1 MLHYSHINLKAST
14 VALQITTAVS
24 SDNSEEQPK
33 SRGVKRGTN
42 RRKYKRNS
50 YEKILIVDAVENVDG
65 DCSQDIPIGTAYSWI
80 RTARNKQPKTH
91 RGA

>member
-1 MLHYSHINLKAST
+1 MKAST

-42 RRKYKRNS
+42 RGKYKRNS
-50 YEKILIVDAVENVDG
+50 YDKKLIVDAVENVDG
-65 DCSQDIPIGTAYSWI
+65 YWRAEAKSQDIPIGTAYSWI